1 MAASARCGIGAVIGE
16 PGRRGVIVRDRPG
29 HGVVTPLLGTAKQA
43 DELIA
48 AEHAQ
53 HEPGRVTL
61 RDVST
66 T

>member
-1 MAASARCGIGAVIGE
+1 MPLDHGSLSSMWD
-16 PGRRGVIVRDRPG
+16 RGRDRRG